1 MVFKFRKE
9 INLFNL
15 IYDSMVVCLNIAFYG
30 CVALVILLLVLA
42 AVYRNPINMFIESM
56 ADILGLFVF
65 LAVVFLI
72 TPLMCVIKTLFE
84 NKVIGM
90 NCIKALKGQKLDDD
104 NMYVTDDWFVI
115 VTAEYFAVYHRKY
128 IKKVQKVESYAAYKL
143 VTLATVDD
151 DETTYRFASSYFSAV
166 PKLRKWVNNG
176 EKTEKEEK

>member
-9 INLFNL
+9 INLFNM
-15 IYDSMVVCLNIAFYG
+15 IYDSMVVCLNIAFYV
-30 CVALVILLLVLA
+30 CVVLEIFLIVLDV
-42 AVYRNPINMFIESM
+42 VYRNPISMFIEGIVEVFG
-56 ADILGLFVF
+56 AFVL
-65 LAVVFLI
+65 LAVIFLI

-90 NCIKALKGQKLDDD
+90 NCIKALNGEKLDDD

-115 VTAEYFAVYHRKY
+115 VTAEYFAVYNRKY
-128 IKKVQKVESYAAYKL
+128 IKKVQKTESYAAYKL
-143 VTLATVDD
+143 VTLDTVDD